1 MYSRRDVFYMA
12 NSSFQFFPTIPI
24 HKSKDLINWE
34 LIGNAINR
42 PSQISLNQA
51 TTKINNASRREVFT
65 GGIYAPTI
73 RYHNGVFYN
82 VCTNL
87 TGTANMPSNTDFH
100 SSNFIITAIHLSDPN
115 SYSELIYFDFH
126 GIDLS
131 LFFDKNGKVYV
142 QGSWIYEYAQNPA
155 TVIRQAEIDVAT
167 GQLLTGARDIWSGAT
182 GKVPEGPHVYYK
194 DGWYYLLI
202 AEGGTQARHKITM
215 ARSRSIWGPFES
227 DPANLVLTA
236 EGSMVCDARE
246 AGVWGFLSAGETFL
260 TSVEWVDGEFPVFK
274 DVKVKQRTKRQVARK
289 TDTKGPVG
297 VHLKWPATLYLR
309 TPVLENYRQDGDEIV
324 LTATDAGFG
333 SPDGTMTFVGRRQT
347 SLGSAAS
354 DKIILSSAA
363 SENVS
368 YGLAPYK
375 DVFRYAAIQYKVHD
389 STLAVVVLEAGQID

>member
-1 MYSRRDVFYMA
+1 MSTFTNPIIPGFYSDPSCIRVGDVFYMA
-12 NSSFQFFPTIPI
+12 NSSFQFFPGIPI

-73 RYHNGVFYN
+73 RYHNGVFYI

-100 SSNFIITAIHLSDPN
+100 SSNFIISAIDLSDPN
-115 SYSELIYFDFH
+115 SYSELIYFDLH
-126 GIDLS
+126 GINLS

-142 QGSWIYEYAQNPA
+142 QGSWIYGYDQNPA
-155 TVIRQAEIDVAT
+155 TVIRQAEVDVAT

-182 GKVPEGPHVYYK
+182 GKVPGGPHVYYK

-202 AEGGTQARHKITM
+202 AEGGTHARHKITM
-215 ARSRSIWGPFES
+215 ARSRRWEM
-227 DPANLVLTA
+227 V
-236 EGSMVCDARE
+236 VCDARE

-274 DVKVKQRTKRQVARK
+274 DVKIKQRTKRQVARK

-297 VHLKWPATLYLR
+297 VHLKSPATLYLR
-309 TPVLENYRQDGDEIV
+309 TPLLENYRQDGDEIV

-354 DKIILSSAA
+354 VTIILSSAT

-368 YGLAPYK
+368 YGLALYK

-389 STLAVVVLEAGQID
+389 STLAVVV